1 MLAEMAVERKDA
13 EGSGASEGE
22 AASKEPRLKRKAGAD
37 FMTAAFQ
44 PQAAQQMKLANSL
57 KSELSAGKG
66 LKAVFGRRK
75 KRCDSEVA
83 RLAGELTQ
91 SADNFVAGWELD
103 QNSVKMY
110 TLFLHAYN
118 ASIGAYMEIGAY
130 DSALAASFRLL
141 MNVRLAIYGNLDS
154 ASNLGVALR
163 AHMALVS
170 SSTAAYGNL
179 IDYCEGRPANLETK
193 FFLSVVN
200 STLAVV
206 NRLATVAPDDKL
218 LDEFYR
224 TTSKPQ

>member
-1 MLAEMAVERKDA
+1 
-13 EGSGASEGE
+13 
-22 AASKEPRLKRKAGAD
+22 
-37 FMTAAFQ
+37 
-44 PQAAQQMKLANSL
+44 
-57 KSELSAGKG
+57 
-66 LKAVFGRRK
+66 
-75 KRCDSEVA
+75 
-83 RLAGELTQ
+83 
-91 SADNFVAGWELD
+91 
-103 QNSVKMY
+103 
-110 TLFLHAYN
+110 
-118 ASIGAYMEIGAY
+118 MEIGAY
-130 DSALAASFRLL
+130 DSALTASFRLL

-224 TTSKPQ
+224 ITRNQQVFNDLLVKMKGEEVDIVEVSETIEEIGEELGLEWKIG